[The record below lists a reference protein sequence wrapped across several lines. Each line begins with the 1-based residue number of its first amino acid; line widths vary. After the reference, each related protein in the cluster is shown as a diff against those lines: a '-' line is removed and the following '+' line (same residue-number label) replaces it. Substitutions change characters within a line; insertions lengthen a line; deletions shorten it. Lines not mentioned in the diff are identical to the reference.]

1 VYQKGIF
8 TSVYQHNGVHIFK
21 SVLKWFHKAILTS
34 YAMEVDFD
42 YVQPVLEKRK
52 PAIKI
57 NGYSMFA
64 EWTDPDS

>member
-1 VYQKGIF
+1 
-8 TSVYQHNGVHIFK
+8 
-21 SVLKWFHKAILTS
+21 
-34 YAMEVDFD
+34 MEVDFD

-64 EWTDPDS
+64 EWTDPDSWTLLWNTDPQERWTQDAH